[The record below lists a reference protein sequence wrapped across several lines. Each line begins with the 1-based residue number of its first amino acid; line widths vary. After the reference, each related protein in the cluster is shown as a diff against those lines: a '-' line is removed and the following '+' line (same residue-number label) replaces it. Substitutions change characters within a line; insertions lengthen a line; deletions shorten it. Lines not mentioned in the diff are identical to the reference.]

1 MGLREPCINWGPET
15 SHGTS
20 EVHASADLLAVD
32 ILVVIRQGGRSDAAS
47 GYQSTV
53 ATSGISINSDVTC
66 RGHSSM
72 SRWRYQARSSQNTR
86 G

>member
-32 ILVVIRQGGRSDAAS
+32 ILDVIRQGAGAMRPL
-47 GYQSTV
+47 
-53 ATSGISINSDVTC
+53 ATSLL
-66 RGHSSM
+66 
-72 SRWRYQARSSQNTR
+72 
-86 G
+86 